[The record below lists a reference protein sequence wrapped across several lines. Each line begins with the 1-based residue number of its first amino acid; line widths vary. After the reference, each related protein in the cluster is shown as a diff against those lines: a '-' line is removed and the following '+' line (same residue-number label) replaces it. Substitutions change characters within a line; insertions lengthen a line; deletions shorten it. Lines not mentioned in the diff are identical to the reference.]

1 MIKLSTILNEILNE
15 GGKLFGTNAQRVTT
29 DEMYSVFDEVK
40 KKLANKF
47 DRFNISTKLASK
59 ADHGD
64 LDIVVL
70 PKSGESTRS
79 VVLSNLQ
86 SNIVKDESNLPMTDT
101 NGNIFSILYKPN
113 KLDKQVH
120 VDFITASS
128 EEDFETK
135 ENYLA
140 YNDFSG
146 MVGVMSRK
154 LGFKYGSEGFFKIFT
169 DKQGQ
174 NHDILI
180 TKNLR
185 DGLKIL
191 GFRKVDTNFS
201 NIRSEDDI
209 IEFIKTSP
217 LFDVRQYTT
226 DLNRGDLKK
235 MRSARKSAQY
245 IRDELIKS
253 NQHRSIEDDDYFFKQ
268 LFPQKYAE
276 VESEKQKLN
285 TPVVKTSKYTGDWLI
300 NTFHLKPGKVI
311 GQVKDFLNTQYGDN
325 LDNVP
330 EDQVIGAVKQYLSKI

>member
-1 MIKLSTILNEILNE
+1 MIKLTDIVKSILKE
-15 GGKLFGTNAQRVTT
+15 GGKLFGDKAQRVTT
-29 DEMYSVFDEVK
+29 DEMYSVFDEIK

-59 ADHGD
+59 VDHGD
-64 LDIVVL
+64 IDIVVL
-70 PKSGESTRS
+70 PKTGQTTRNI
-79 VVLSNLQ
+79 VLSTLS
-86 SNIVKDESNLPMTDT
+86 SNIVKDENNQPIVSTNDNILSVLYLPQ
-101 NGNIFSILYKPN
+101 

-120 VDFITASS
+120 VDFITAGS
-128 EEDFETK
+128 EDDFETK
-135 ENYLA
+135 EHYLS

-169 DKQGQ
+169 DNKGQ

-209 IEFIKTSP
+209 VEFIKTSP

-226 DLNRGDLKK
+226 DLNSGDLKK

-253 NQHRSIEDDDYFFKQ
+253 NQHRSIEDNDHFFKQ
-268 LFPQKYAE
+268 LFPQKYE
-276 VESEKQKLN
+276 WVESEKQRLN
-285 TPVVKTSKYTGDWLI
+285 VPVIKTSKYTGEWI
-300 NTFHLKPGKVI
+300 IKTFNLKPGKVI
-311 GQVKDFLNTQYGDN
+311 GQVKDFLNNRYGDD

-330 EDQVIGAVKQYLSKI
+330 EDQVIATVKQYLSKI